1 MATRDTTIAKHIA
14 FFLNP
19 SLVLYTRGM
28 TKPIVEV
35 RDFSLTIGDK
45 HIVKKLDFEVL
56 PGEVFAFLGS
66 NGSGKTST
74 IRALLR
80 IYEPTTGTLTVN
92 GKKVTPENASVVG
105 YLPEERGLYM
115 RSKVLDTMTYF
126 GELKGMSRED
136 AKEFSLAYL
145 EQVGLADK
153 ANTKIKK
160 LSGGQQQKIQLGVA
174 IMGNPKLLIL
184 DEPTKGLDPV
194 NRKLLLD
201 IVDDLQEKGT
211 AVIYITHLMEEVER
225 LADRILILKDGKAR
239 AYGTVAQVK
248 KEFKSKSIEDI
259 FVSIYNEKSSEVAH
273 V

>member
-1 MATRDTTIAKHIA
+1 
-14 FFLNP
+14 
-19 SLVLYTRGM
+19 M
-28 TKPIVEV
+28 TKPIVEIK
-35 RDFSLTIGDK
+35 DFSLTIGEK
-45 HIVKKLDFEVL
+45 EIVKELNFKVM

-74 IRALLR
+74 IRALLG
-80 IYEPTTGTLTVN
+80 IYQPTTGTLHIN
-92 GKKVTPENASVVG
+92 GKTLTPEAASMVG
-105 YLPEERGLYM
+105 YLPEERGLYT
-115 RSKVLDTMTYF
+115 RSKVLDTMVYF
-126 GELKGMSRED
+126 GELKGMTREAARD
-136 AKEFSLAYL
+136 FSLKFL
-145 EQVGLADK
+145 ERVELADK

-174 IMGNPKLLIL
+174 IMGDPKLLIL

-194 NRKLLLD
+194 NRILLLD
-201 IVDDLQEKGT
+201 IVDELQEKGT

-225 LADRILILKDGKAR
+225 LADSLLILKDGKAR

-259 FVSIYNEKSSEVAH
+259 FVQIYKEKSSEVAH